1 MDVGHHLVEI
11 VKRIGKVGNDLV
23 DGKFDTGMMG
33 NKIRKGCEI
42 VKKHVVKTVY
52 DLRVILALQLVFIV
66 ESCDHGQEITR
77 IGVSDFDPGVVR
89 EGDALKFIVNI
100 LEAVVGVVGMNA
112 AGRKEE
118 NISRFKANKSPVDYH
133 RPGTL
138 GIAYHLPEG
147 VGMKM
152 EGLDRRMDT
161 AREFYLS
168 HDDSLMDKYG
178 TWPMYSKFFDYED
191 PLFHHLHLDFDAAA
205 RVGKLGNLVQL
216 AEAMKC
222 FHIVTGISPV
232 WGDTVKIMPRFPK
245 GGSVS
250 VKDFP
255 LVNTNATMDMET
267 AYPTVNT
274 QSMSL
279 TVKGDCRAESIRIRF
294 GPVAS
299 DCETAFVTLN
309 DQSCHLSTERCGDA
323 RWAWLQI
330 GSSTLL

>member
-1 MDVGHHLVEI
+1 M
-11 VKRIGKVGNDLV
+11 RIPCP
-23 DGKFDTGMMG
+23 T
-33 NKIRKGCEI
+33 ISI
-42 VKKHVVKTVY
+42 W
-52 DLRVILALQLVFIV
+52 IL
-66 ESCDHGQEITR
+66 TPP
-77 IGVSDFDPGVVR
+77 PGWV
-89 EGDALKFIVNI
+89 
-100 LEAVVGVVGMNA
+100 
-112 AGRKEE
+112 
-118 NISRFKANKSPVDYH
+118 
-133 RPGTL
+133 
-138 GIAYHLPEG
+138 
-147 VGMKM
+147 
-152 EGLDRRMDT
+152 
-161 AREFYLS
+161 
-168 HDDSLMDKYG
+168 
-178 TWPMYSKFFDYED
+178 
-191 PLFHHLHLDFDAAA
+191 
-205 RVGKLGNLVQL
+205 KLGNLVQL

-232 WGDTVKIMPRFPK
+232 WGGTDKIMPRLPK
-245 GGSVS
+245 GWSVS